1 MAVCPYKIGTECGK
15 LRSSDYSHKL
25 KGDYDLVYW
34 SILWIWRLV
43 DLYVLNIPDQPGIMG
58 WVLPPGLILATPD
71 STFANQRQKMMYL
84 RNEYYDMVES
94 WSDTIIF
101 IYLIYSLIIASVIFC
116 IEDRYGSLPNGDPA
130 RWYHYITLV
139 LFEISFS
146 FSIVMSIYRLW
157 LIGIPNWNL
166 WTVNLYLINCETE
179 LNTIVCLG
187 ILNITWFQWS
197 LWDWN
202 WYSIDCQSDFFT
214 LSSQFLMDWCLYWQT
229 IFLIWSNVDLK
240 QLIWQ

>member
-1 MAVCPYKIGTECGK
+1 
-15 LRSSDYSHKL
+15 
-25 KGDYDLVYW
+25 
-34 SILWIWRLV
+34 
-43 DLYVLNIPDQPGIMG
+43 
-58 WVLPPGLILATPD
+58 
-71 STFANQRQKMMYL
+71 
-84 RNEYYDMVES
+84 MVES

-157 LIGIPNWNL
+157 LIGIPTWNL
-166 WTVNLYLINCETE
+166 WTVHLYLINCKRKIKDLFRDRN
-179 LNTIVCLG
+179 LNL
-187 ILNITWFQWS
+187 FQWS

-202 WYSIDCQSDFFT
+202 
-214 LSSQFLMDWCLYWQT
+214 
-229 IFLIWSNVDLK
+229 
-240 QLIWQ
+240 

>member
-1 MAVCPYKIGTECGK
+1 MSVPGGIGTECGK

-43 DLYVLNIPDQPGIMG
+43 DLYVLNIPDQPGIIR
-58 WVLPPGLILATPD
+58 WVLPPTLILAD
-71 STFANQRQKMMYL
+71 SGSTLGPAGPKGRIIICS

-157 LIGIPNWNL
+157 LIGIPTWNL
-166 WTVNLYLINCETE
+166 WTVHLYLINCKRQIKDLFRDRN
-179 LNTIVCLG
+179 LNL
-187 ILNITWFQWS
+187 FQWS

-202 WYSIDCQSDFFT
+202 
-214 LSSQFLMDWCLYWQT
+214 
-229 IFLIWSNVDLK
+229 
-240 QLIWQ
+240 